1 MELKTTF
8 ALSHPPTHIWMFGLG
23 KMGKIGAISDE
34 NLHIFAYFV
43 RVNAINKVY
52 NASPSSQVSFS
63 RFFFFLMPLPYTNST
78 GFTVRRELDG
88 KRSRFSVDSGK
99 PSEESS
105 YDFS

>member
-52 NASPSSQVSFS
+52 NASPSSQVSFF
-63 RFFFFLMPLPYTNST
+63 RFFFVSYASAIHKLNWFHSPTRT
-78 GFTVRRELDG
+78 GWE
-88 KRSRFSVDSGK
+88 KK
-99 PSEESS
+99 PVLC
-105 YDFS
+105 

>member
-63 RFFFFLMPLPYTNST
+63 RFFLFLMPLPYTNST

-105 YDFS
+105 